1 MTHKDNRKT
10 SDLRGVAP
18 FIAVLIVMIALAAL
32 AQTRGADHPSGK
44 SSAEHA
50 SPNISGALLAQE
62 RSMMPDISPQHA
74 PLNRLQTG
82 RFDSNPM
89 DSNPPLLLPAVVYH
103 AGGFDA
109 SLAVADVN
117 GDGRPDLLVTDN
129 GGSVNVLLGNGD
141 GTFQAPVAYNS
152 GGSPAR
158 WVAVADLNGDGK
170 PDLAV
175 ANFSNTVG
183 VLLGNGDGT
192 FQPAVTYAS
201 SSSGATGPDFVALAD
216 VNSDG
221 KPDIVVINL
230 IGGNSLT
237 KQASVLIGNGDG
249 TFQPAV
255 GYSTGGQ
262 IPVSVAVADVNGDG
276 KPDLLIANEWA
287 SDQDTS
293 LGSVGVLIGN
303 GDGTF
308 ESPVALDSGGSLAH
322 SVAVEDVNGD
332 GKPDVVVSNCGPTG
346 SQACVEYGNPPG
358 IGVVS
363 ILLGNGD
370 GTFRSGVTFSAGVTG
385 ASSIAVADI
394 SGDGKK
400 DITVSSCGSSSCDN
414 AVGVLLGNGDGTF
427 QPALTFGSGGYGG
440 ALVGVADVNGDARP
454 DVLVATCDTW
464 SCSSGAVGVL
474 LNNTGPHSPTTTTM
488 VSSLNPA
495 PPHKAVTY
503 TATVTSQD
511 GGAVSGSVIFQN
523 GGLTIATVPLVSNQA
538 AVSTV
543 FLKGGSYSITAIYSG
558 DLHNLGS
565 TSGTLVEYVS
575 SVSTKTVV
583 TTSVSPSY
591 VGQPVTFTAT
601 ITPHK
606 GTIPDGE
613 LVTFYDGTT
622 AIGTG
627 GTAGGVATFATSSLN
642 VKTHSIKASYA
653 GDTTFIPSSGTVQQV
668 VNKFPT
674 TTALTSS
681 LNPSEFGQAVTFT
694 AHVTSSGP
702 VPTGKVKFL
711 DGTLAI
717 GSTILSGGVAK
728 LTKSNLAVGT
738 HPITAQYLGDGAS
751 DKSTSA
757 VVTQVVQ

>member
-1 MTHKDNRKT
+1 MTRKDTRNT
-10 SDLRGVAP
+10 SVLRGIAP
-18 FIAVLIVMIALAAL
+18 FIAVLTVMIALAAL
-32 AQTRGADHPSGK
+32 AQTKGAGQPSGK

-62 RSMMPDISPQHA
+62 RSTLPDSSPQHA

-89 DSNPPLLLPAVVYH
+89 DSNPPLLLPAVIYH
-103 AGGFDA
+103 VGGFDA

-158 WVAVADLNGDGK
+158 WVALADLNGDGK
-170 PDLAV
+170 PDLVV

-192 FQPAVTYAS
+192 FQSAVTYAS
-201 SSSGATGPDFVALAD
+201 SGSGATGPDFVALAD
-216 VNSDG
+216 LNGDG
-221 KPDIVVINL
+221 KPDIVVVNESGANYL
-230 IGGNSLT
+230 A

-249 TFQPAV
+249 TFQSAV
-255 GYSTGGQ
+255 DYSTGGE
-262 IPVSVAVADVNGDG
+262 IPSAVAVADVNGDG
-276 KPDLLIANEWA
+276 KPDLLIVNGWA
-287 SDQDTS
+287 SFQETS
-293 LGSVGVLIGN
+293 HGSVGVLLGK

-308 ESPVALDSGGSLAH
+308 QTAVALDSGGTLPSSIA
-322 SVAVEDVNGD
+322 VADVNGD
-332 GKPDVVVSNCGPTG
+332 GKLDVVVSNCVPTG
-346 SQACVEYGNPPG
+346 SQACPSYGNPPG

-363 ILLGNGD
+363 ILLGNGN
-370 GTFRSGVTFSAGVTG
+370 GTFHSAVTFSAGVTG
-385 ASSIAVADI
+385 ASSVAVADI
-394 SGDGKK
+394 NGDGKK

-414 AVGVLLGNGDGTF
+414 AIGVLLGNGDGTF
-427 QPALTFGSGGYGG
+427 QPAITFGSGGYGG
-440 ALVGVADVNGDARP
+440 AFVGVADVNGDARP

-511 GGAVSGSVIFQN
+511 GGAVSGSVMFQN
-523 GGLTIATVPLVSNQA
+523 GGSTIATVPLVSNQA
-538 AVSTV
+538 AVSTL
-543 FLKGGSYSITAIYSG
+543 FPKGGSYAITATYSG
-558 DLHNLGS
+558 DLHNLSS
-565 TSGTLVEYVS
+565 TSATLVEYVS
-575 SVSTKTVV
+575 SVSTKTIV

-601 ITPHK
+601 ITPNK

-627 GTAGGVATFATSSLN
+627 GTASGVATFTTSSLK
-642 VKTHSIKASYA
+642 VKTHTIKATYA
-653 GDTTFIPSSGTVQQV
+653 GDATFIPSSGTVQQV
-668 VNKFPT
+668 VNKYPT

-681 LNPSEFGQAVTFT
+681 LNPSKFGQAVTFT

-702 VPTGKVKFL
+702 TLTGKVVFL

-717 GSTILSGGVAK
+717 GSATLSGGVAK

-738 HPITAQYLGDGAS
+738 HPITAHYNGDAAS
-751 DKSTSA
+751 ATSTSA
-757 VVTQVVQ
+757 VVNQVVQ

>member
-1 MTHKDNRKT
+1 MTRKDTRNAGA
-10 SDLRGVAP
+10 LRGIAS
-18 FIAVLIVMIALAAL
+18 FIAVLTVMIALAAL
-32 AQTRGADHPSGK
+32 AQT
-44 SSAEHA
+44 
-50 SPNISGALLAQE
+50 N
-62 RSMMPDISPQHA
+62 

-89 DSNPPLLLPAVVYH
+89 DSNPPLLLPAVTYH
-103 AGGFDA
+103 SGGFDA

-117 GDGRPDLLVTDN
+117 GDGRPDLLVTDS

-152 GGSPAR
+152 GGSPAH

-170 PDLAV
+170 PDLVV

-192 FQPAVTYAS
+192 FRSAVTYAS
-201 SSSGATGPDFVALAD
+201 SSSGATDPDFVALAD
-216 VNSDG
+216 LNGDG
-221 KPDIVVINL
+221 KPDIVVINHF
-230 IGGNSLT
+230 GQDYLT

-287 SDQDTS
+287 SFQETS
-293 LGSVGVLIGN
+293 HGSVGVLLAN

-308 ESPVALDSGGSLAH
+308 KSPVALDSGGSLAL

-346 SQACVEYGNPPG
+346 SQACLEYGNTPG

-370 GTFRSGVTFSAGVTG
+370 GTFRSAVTFSAGVIE
-385 ASSIAVADI
+385 SSSVKIADVNGDSNRDI
-394 SGDGKK
+394 L
-400 DITVSSCGSSSCDN
+400 VSSCGASACSH
-414 AVGVLLGNGDGTF
+414 AVGVLLSNGDGTF
-427 QPALTFGSGGYGG
+427 QPAVTFGSGQYGG
-440 ALVGVADVNGDARP
+440 AFVEVADVNGDARP
-454 DVLVATCDTW
+454 DVLVTTCDTW

-511 GGAVSGSVIFQN
+511 GGAVSGSVMFQN
-523 GGLTIATVPLVSNQA
+523 GGSTIATVPLVSNQA

-543 FLKGGSYSITAIYSG
+543 FLKGGSYAITAIYSG

-565 TSGTLVEYVS
+565 TSATLVEYVS

-591 VGQPVTFTAT
+591 VAQPVTFTAT
-601 ITPHK
+601 ITPNK
-606 GTIPDGE
+606 GTIPNGE

-627 GTAGGVATFATSSLN
+627 GTASGVATFTTSSLKA
-642 VKTHSIKASYA
+642 KTHTIKATYA
-653 GDTTFIPSSGTVQQV
+653 GDATFIPSSGTVQQV
-668 VNKFPT
+668 VNKYPT
-674 TTALTSS
+674 TTTLTSS
-681 LNPSEFGQAVTFT
+681 LNPSHFGQAVTFT
-694 AHVTSSGP
+694 AHVTSTGP
-702 VPTGKVKFL
+702 APTGSVKFL
-711 DGTLAI
+711 DGTTSIGLA
-717 GSTILSGGVAK
+717 TLSGGVAK
-728 LTKSNLAVGT
+728 LSKSNLAVGS
-738 HPITAQYLGDGAS
+738 HSITAHYNGNAAS
-751 DKSTSA
+751 STSTSA
-757 VVTQVVQ
+757 AVNQVVQ